1 MRKPERVFTR
11 ARSHHMTIQAQP
23 WSPSSYPTTTR
34 LRGNAR
40 HPFVAEALAGPAAVS
55 RRERSSAPTTA
66 GARMQQH
73 GIAEARYC
81 STPGAAVSWSAR
93 WWLLSW
99 RTSSQTPVRSNS
111 AAPDVDLAPVDSRII
126 WAMQSS
132 RRPRHDGCGRGK
144 PITCSAAAPPQKRS
158 RRSDRG
164 PPLPRTPS
172 RAKQSCARPGRDDR
186 SCLRARPLP
195 SGKQ

>member
-1 MRKPERVFTR
+1 LSTLPRPERGPRLSCDLLIANPAVGSGQQRPERPTMRKPERVFTR

-132 RRPRHDGCGRGK
+132 RRPRYDGCARGK
-144 PITCSAAAPPQKRS
+144 ALVRE
-158 RRSDRG
+158 
-164 PPLPRTPS
+164 
-172 RAKQSCARPGRDDR
+172 
-186 SCLRARPLP
+186 
-195 SGKQ
+195 